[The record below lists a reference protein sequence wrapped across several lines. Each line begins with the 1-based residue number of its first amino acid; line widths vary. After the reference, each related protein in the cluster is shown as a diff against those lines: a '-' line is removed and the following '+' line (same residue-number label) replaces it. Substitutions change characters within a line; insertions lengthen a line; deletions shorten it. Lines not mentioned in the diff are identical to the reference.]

1 MPRFSKGGVAATTP
15 WLRRTR
21 ALHSLALEIFRAYNF
36 FTIRRRT
43 SPNLADSFAG
53 LPEWSRAKARREPE
67 SREIRMASITIVT
80 EGGEESHPLGAA
92 AVVLGRGLESDV
104 RLKDIKAS
112 RRHCQ
117 IVKTPQGFQI
127 VDLSSGNGTF
137 VNGVQVRQQ
146 LLAPG
151 DKIQIGS
158 TTLTFTE
165 GAATKPPPRPPPAS
179 AFAEAPADKPSP
191 AASPVAATA
200 RVAPGRSGEDTAEL

>member
-151 DKIQIGS
+151 DKLPAPNPASQ
-158 TTLTFTE
+158 
-165 GAATKPPPRPPPAS
+165 AMPRPP
-179 AFAEAPADKPSP
+179 APVTDQPRSSSVRKPGLSRP
-191 AASPVAATA
+191 TGALRGAT
-200 RVAPGRSGEDTAEL
+200 RTRDGS

>member
-36 FTIRRRT
+36 FTVRRRT

-67 SREIRMASITIVT
+67 SREIRMASITMVG
-80 EGGEESHPLGAA
+80 EGGKETPPLGAP
-92 AVVLGRGLESDV
+92 AVVRGRGLESDV

-117 IVKTPQGFQI
+117 IVKTPKGYQC
-127 VDLSSGNGTF
+127 VDLSSGNGTY
-137 VNGVQVRQQ
+137 VNGVQIKSQ
-146 LLAPG
+146 LL
-151 DKIQIGS
+151 D
-158 TTLTFTE
+158 
-165 GAATKPPPRPPPAS
+165 
-179 AFAEAPADKPSP
+179 
-191 AASPVAATA
+191 
-200 RVAPGRSGEDTAEL
+200 